1 MISGHNLDG
10 DADLLLQILHEVRVK
25 SWLIVNVKL
34 DLQKGDFNSQI
45 VCFLI
50 MVVFYLHLLSLFL
63 IFKVFVDLFLRF
75 LHLLL
80 DDLFALLQVG
90 IGSLTAPNIEE
101 VECLQIVVQSCR
113 RVIL

>member
-1 MISGHNLDG
+1 
-10 DADLLLQILHEVRVK
+10 
-25 SWLIVNVKL
+25 
-34 DLQKGDFNSQI
+34 
-45 VCFLI
+45 

-113 RVIL
+113 RVILQERLASAVELELVHVLRQLSLQACLRYLHFRWIGDSIDYKTYQGVCHYV